1 MLHFD
6 FIERDMNTLIQTKR
20 RIVWVAAAAISIF
33 VLSCKEEPPPSLYQ
47 PITSTGPTITTVS
60 PNDSA
65 LAGIGIVTIV
75 GTGFSP
81 VKEYNFV
88 NFGSKLATVLEATV
102 TQLKVRTPN
111 LVSDSTPVKVAVQGM
126 DLFSSAI
133 AYKLKP
139 AVVDFGGTPNVVEEP
154 GGIATD
160 ARGNLYVSLLGS
172 TGIMLGVKKITPT
185 GARTDFAPR
194 NSRGTSWSSLRV
206 GPGDTLYNAAN
217 QIGMFRIFPNGVNE
231 EPFWFRGG
239 VGSIFDVDFDQGL
252 NIWAG
257 GDNQEVYRIKRD
269 KSIRSFPFAG
279 DVRSVRVYNGNLYC
293 ATKNDSVWNIWRSR
307 IVSADSLAPRELYF
321 NFSANYPN
329 AGAYAITFSTDGD
342 MFVGTDPFAGSM
354 VVVHPDR
361 THEKF
366 YPGLFSGTFV
376 TFAYGIGNE
385 MYVSSTGTDANK
397 KVLRVNM
404 QKQGAPYY
412 GRQ

>member
-1 MLHFD
+1 MK
-6 FIERDMNTLIQTKR
+6 TLIQTKR
-20 RIVWVAAAAISIF
+20 RIVWVAVAAISIF

-47 PITSTGPTITTVS
+47 PIPSSGPTITSVS
-60 PNDSA
+60 PSDSA
-65 LAGIGIVTIV
+65 LAGVSIVTIV

-102 TQLKVRTPN
+102 TQLKVRTPI
-111 LVSDSTPVKVAVQGM
+111 LVSDSTPVKVAVQGI
-126 DLFSSAI
+126 DLFSNAI
-133 AYKLKP
+133 AYRLKP

-154 GGIATD
+154 VGMATD
-160 ARGNLYVSLLGS
+160 VQGNLYVSLLTN
-172 TGIMLGVKKITPT
+172 TGIALGVKKITPT
-185 GARTDFAPR
+185 GVRSDFGLAIR
-194 NSRGTSWSSLRV
+194 SWSSLKV
-206 GPGDTLYNAAN
+206 GPGDTVYAAAN
-217 QIGMFRIFPNGVNE
+217 GPGMFRIYPQGVNE
-231 EPFWFRGG
+231 TPNWFFGG
-239 VGSIFDVDFDQGL
+239 VGRISEFDFDQGR

-257 GDNQEVYRIKRD
+257 GDNREIYRITRD
-269 KSIRSFPFAG
+269 KIIKSFPFVG
-279 DVRSVRVYNGNLYC
+279 DVRSVRVFSGQVYC
-293 ATKNDSVWNIWRSR
+293 ATRTDTVWSIWRSR
-307 IVSADSLAPRELYF
+307 IVSSDSLAPRELYF

-354 VVVHPDR
+354 VVVHPDQ

-366 YPGLFSGTFV
+366 YPGLFSGKFV
-376 TFAYGIGNE
+376 AFAYGIGTE

-404 QKQGAPYY
+404 QKQGARYY